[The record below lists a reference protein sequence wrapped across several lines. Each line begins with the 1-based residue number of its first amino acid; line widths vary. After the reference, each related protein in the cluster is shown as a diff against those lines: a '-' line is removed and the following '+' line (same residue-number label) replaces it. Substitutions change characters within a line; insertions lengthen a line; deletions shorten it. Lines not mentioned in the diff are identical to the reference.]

1 MEKRARWYG
10 FVEITV
16 FRGENFVNI
25 SGETGIFF
33 LKYWALKGK

>member
-1 MEKRARWYG
+1 MGKRARGHG
-10 FVEITV
+10 FVGITV

-25 SGETGIFF
+25 LGETGIFC